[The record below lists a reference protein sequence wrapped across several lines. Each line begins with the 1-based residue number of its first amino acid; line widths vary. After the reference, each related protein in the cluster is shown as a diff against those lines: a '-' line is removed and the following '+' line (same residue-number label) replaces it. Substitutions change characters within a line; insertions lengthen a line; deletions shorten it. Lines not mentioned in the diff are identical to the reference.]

1 MTELFPLSSLQ
12 AFQKLQ
18 DYTLLPTACSEASKL
33 GASLSS
39 LCLLVNRKHTYF
51 WKHAHATQHLS
62 AGVRSGGGSDTNVQY
77 FETEPATW
85 FTAPLPPLLNEQ
97 RCTMS
102 LNLLMKPLDEAV
114 ALHCSN
120 SFTVHQSKTVTPQES
135 LHCKFHSVYMQMFNT
150 FLDQSVKEKP
160 KATLSPA
167 FFNFSHQIDVI

>member
-51 WKHAHATQHLS
+51 WKHAHTTQHLS

-114 ALHCSN
+114 VLHCSN
-120 SFTVHQSKTVTPQES
+120 SFTVHQSKTVTPQERVFTAS
-135 LHCKFHSVYMQMFNT
+135 FILYICRCSIPF
-150 FLDQSVKEKP
+150 
-160 KATLSPA
+160 
-167 FFNFSHQIDVI
+167 

>member
-1 MTELFPLSSLQ
+1 MTEPFPLSSLQ

-97 RCTMS
+97 CCTVS
-102 LNLLMKPLDEAV
+102 LNLLMKPLNEAV
-114 ALHCSN
+114 VLHCSN
-120 SFTVHQSKTVTPQES
+120 SFTVHQSKTVTPQERVFTAS
-135 LHCKFHSVYMQMFNT
+135 FILYMCRCSIPF
-150 FLDQSVKEKP
+150 
-160 KATLSPA
+160 
-167 FFNFSHQIDVI
+167 